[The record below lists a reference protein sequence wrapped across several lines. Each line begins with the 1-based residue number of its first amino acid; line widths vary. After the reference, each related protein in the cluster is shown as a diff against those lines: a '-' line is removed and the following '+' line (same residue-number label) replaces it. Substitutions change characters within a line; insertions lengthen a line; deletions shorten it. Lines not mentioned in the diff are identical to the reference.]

1 MEQNVSDIKY
11 RLIFVDSN
19 KDEENL
25 DILNFCECWNKPS
38 KKDAE
43 HLREE
48 LLNDNEFRL
57 TDIVRRLDIIPAPD
71 YIVNKLK
78 SNID

>member
-11 RLIFVDSN
+11 GLIFVDSN

-25 DILNFCECWNKPS
+25 DILNFCEYWNKPS

-48 LLNDNEFRL
+48 LLNDNEFGL

-71 YIVNKLK
+71 YIVKEFT